1 MSLYVALYVALYVTP
16 KRYETFTQ
24 QGFAI
29 AKGKE
34 IKKERK
40 RTQPQRLTKRR
51 RAVAL
56 LRSFDPQHRRPPIR
70 AKQIA

>member
-1 MSLYVALYVALYVTP
+1 VSLYVALYVALYVPQNGTKP
-16 KRYETFTQ
+16 LRSKPLLV
-24 QGFAI
+24 
-29 AKGKE
+29 KGKE

-56 LRSFDPQHRRPPIR
+56 LRSFDTQHRRPPIR